1 MKGYATHLMRL
12 LHFVLANPSLLPPFP
27 IDSWGAPPV
36 IPLNSNFPYGK
47 GIASAL
53 YSDVGSNFYRLCGPG
68 IGEVGKDK
76 AWIEHDPIGT
86 IWPVG
91 AGEELTEE
99 IEWISASELAT
110 IWDLDAA
117 MIKKQIHTA
126 IDTRTTFFSFLP
138 NNGVAQFL
146 FERNKHMIP
155 KDNDTELMWGA
166 KIMAD
171 LDGSQCPHFATW
183 ALDPGRS
190 GPSTLIITRL
200 RASPSTL
207 GKLLGATMKV
217 ARGLA
222 LDQVEVWNLG
232 PELKAVAKE
241 LGGKTGVRED
251 HLPALAWYRGGDIV
265 WRFNEKFCWC

>member
-1 MKGYATHLMRL
+1 MMILPQMDALSIFPATKEQILESRHQTWTEWSRGLSLEAYLQREEMLNSQPHANNGKLTIWVLAPRTDSTTLDFLSSCKTYHREAVISSSSSPVVAYGIAFVFTPKRHRMKGYATHLMRL

-91 AGEELTEE
+91 AGEELAEE
-99 IEWISASELAT
+99 IEWISASELAI

-126 IDTRTTFFSFLP
+126 VDTGTMFFSFLP

-146 FERNKHMIP
+146 FERSKHMIP
-155 KDNDTELMWGA
+155 KDNDNELM
-166 KIMAD
+166 
-171 LDGSQCPHFATW
+171 
-183 ALDPGRS
+183 
-190 GPSTLIITRL
+190 
-200 RASPSTL
+200 
-207 GKLLGATMKV
+207 
-217 ARGLA
+217 
-222 LDQVEVWNLG
+222 
-232 PELKAVAKE
+232 
-241 LGGKTGVRED
+241 
-251 HLPALAWYRGGDIV
+251 
-265 WRFNEKFCWC
+265 